1 MIAGVQDQ
9 IHGEEHLHSC
19 IIGFLGSLSSAQ
31 QKGWQ
36 LVCSSKDV
44 ITGVF
49 WYDTSTEQVFLHL
62 SLLLS
67 IHAMQI
73 HAHAPVG
80 MSNKPLLV
88 WSFCCCLLFC
98 FFFKEGSSPC
108 IRAQTQKGIR
118 DTKKGARCWTYFLW
132 ADMYLRAGRSWDELS
147 EVKCVVFCERIFF
160 WKVKEKQRCV
170 YGLIWT
176 ASCSWCHSIWI

>member
-1 MIAGVQDQ
+1 M
-9 IHGEEHLHSC
+9 
-19 IIGFLGSLSSAQ
+19 
-31 QKGWQ
+31 
-36 LVCSSKDV
+36 CSSKDV

-49 WYDTSTEQVFLHL
+49 WYDTSTEQVPTSQCESEYKFLHL

-98 FFFKEGSSPC
+98 FFL
-108 IRAQTQKGIR
+108 
-118 DTKKGARCWTYFLW
+118 KKVALPASEHKHKRVLEIPQEL
-132 ADMYLRAGRSWDELS
+132 DAG
-147 EVKCVVFCERIFF
+147 RIFF
-160 WKVKEKQRCV
+160 EQTC
-170 YGLIWT
+170 IWEQVE
-176 ASCSWCHSIWI
+176 AGMSYLK